1 MSSLF
6 QQFHYTRLRTQAEL
20 AVYSLREV
28 ARELHEIEIRSV
40 KTRRQG
46 TITTG
51 LGSSVL
57 GTALIG
63 GIVTANPAVTIGM
76 FAGTV
81 LTSLGSLIVFS
92 KKEEKRVRE
101 LEEKVAATLNRLE
114 VEQIILMYQILI
126 SF

>member
-1 MSSLF
+1 M
-6 QQFHYTRLRTQAEL
+6 YT
-20 AVYSLREV
+20 LREV

-46 TITTG
+46 CITTG

-81 LTSLGSLIVFS
+81 LTSVGSLIVFS

-101 LEEKVAATLNRLE
+101 LEDKVAATLTRLE
-114 VEQIILMYQILI
+114 VGANQ
-126 SF
+126 